1 LPSAATFGSEAF
13 GDIYNPVTNPNG
25 YLTTVAVAENLLMT
39 NELLE
44 KFNQCRNITEATMRY
59 TFPKGSPNFR
69 EAIADLMSWSFKLKK
84 KLNANN
90 IAVLA
95 GSTAVLDELFTCL
108 CDSTDGVIIPSP
120 YYFGYDSDIRN
131 ASIVPAPLTSANN
144 FMLTVEA
151 LENALKGAQ
160 SKNMVIKAVL
170 ITNPNNP
177 TGSVYTPNLLIEV
190 MEFCKKNKLQLVVNE
205 LYTNSCFDPK
215 IEHHSVLSLPEYEA
229 NRDFV
234 HVIYGF
240 SKDFCINGFRV
251 GVFYTENEEL
261 LNAMSICA
269 FYASVSHDTQQ
280 LLTNMLLDRQW
291 TENYLQL
298 NKKRL
303 KHAYDYLV
311 ELLTINKLDF
321 VPFSGCF
328 FVWLDL
334 RKFLSSPTGKAED
347 ELENLLFYKAKV
359 KILKGQYYHCSE
371 PGYFRISIAT
381 SDGDLKL
388 MVDRM
393 VKVLYDNK

>member
-1 LPSAATFGSEAF
+1 
-13 GDIYNPVTNPNG
+13 
-25 YLTTVAVAENLLMT
+25 
-39 NELLE
+39 
-44 KFNQCRNITEATMRY
+44 
-59 TFPKGSPNFR
+59 
-69 EAIADLMSWSFKLKK
+69 
-84 KLNANN
+84 
-90 IAVLA
+90 VLA
-95 GSTAVLDELFTCL
+95 GCAAVIDELFTCL
-108 CDSTDGVIIPSP
+108 CESTDGIIIPSP
-120 YYFGYDSDIRN
+120 YYFGYDTELRN
-131 ASIVPAPLTSANN
+131 TNIVHTPLTSANN

-151 LENALKGAQ
+151 LKSGLKEAQ
-160 SKNMVIKAVL
+160 SKNIVIKAVL

-177 TGSVYTPNLLIEV
+177 TGAIYAPSLLIEV

-205 LYTNSCFDPK
+205 LYANSCFDPN

-240 SKDFCINGFRV
+240 SKDFCVNGFRV

-261 LNAMSICA
+261 LNEMSKCA

-280 LLTNMLLDRQW
+280 LLANVLLDRQW
-291 TENYLQL
+291 TENYIQL

-311 ELLTINKLDF
+311 ELLTKHKLDF
-321 VPFSGCF
+321 LPLSGCY

-334 RKFLSSPTGKAED
+334 RKFLSSPTAEAEN

-359 KILKGQYYHCSE
+359 KILKSQYFHCSE
-371 PGYFRISIAT
+371 PGYFRISFAT

-388 MVDRM
+388 MVDRI
-393 VKVLYDNK
+393 VKLLSL